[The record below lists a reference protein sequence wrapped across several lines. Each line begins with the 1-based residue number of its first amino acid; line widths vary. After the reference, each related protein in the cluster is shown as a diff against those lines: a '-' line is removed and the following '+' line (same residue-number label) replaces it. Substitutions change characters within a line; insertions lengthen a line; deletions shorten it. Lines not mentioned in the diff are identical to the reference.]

1 MHFNDETS
9 ENIIR
14 NIYKIKRIINI
25 LLMRFQNVY
34 QLRKYIVVD
43 KDLMLSVYSRG
54 NPRPPLES
62 RRPHCEVSRCYTGYL
77 LTDRQS
83 GPKVDSY
90 EGRCIQRIDIERKN
104 RDSPPLS
111 GINC

>member
-54 NPRPPLES
+54 GEPAASVRVPEAALRGISLLHWIPL
-62 RRPHCEVSRCYTGYL
+62 
-77 LTDRQS
+77 
-83 GPKVDSY
+83 
-90 EGRCIQRIDIERKN
+90 N
-104 RDSPPLS
+104 
-111 GINC
+111 